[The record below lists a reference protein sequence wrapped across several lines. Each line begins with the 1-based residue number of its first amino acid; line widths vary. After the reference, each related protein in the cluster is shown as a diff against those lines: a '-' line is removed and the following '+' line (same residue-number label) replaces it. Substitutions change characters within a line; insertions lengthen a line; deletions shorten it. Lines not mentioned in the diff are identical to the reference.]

1 VFAAVVQLEVWEVQ
15 MEEEALVQD
24 PRVLARTGEPG
35 GNGGLSKAENPF
47 SGRWVQSFSQRSE
60 HDGDLVSGSFQP
72 VEGRVA
78 PGSERA
84 VAGLTA
90 KGLDRLST
98 PMLAVPDQC
107 MEMSVCDPE
116 VQTLLIETCETFGVD
131 PLGRSP
137 SAFHLTPGAYRRRRW
152 LST

>member
-1 VFAAVVQLEVWEVQ
+1 

-47 SGRWVQSFSQRSE
+47 SGRWVQSFGQRSE

-98 PMLAVPDQC
+98 PMLAVPEESHGD
-107 MEMSVCDPE
+107 ER
-116 VQTLLIETCETFGVD
+116 L
-131 PLGRSP
+131 
-137 SAFHLTPGAYRRRRW
+137 
-152 LST
+152 